1 MKQGKVAF
9 VENGGFESVWVS
21 LENGLER
28 VCKEQRT
35 LLFEKIFPEYMPPKS
50 CASIVWAY
58 ASVGKTVIPE
68 HLRNAIESIVIK
80 KISEC
85 SAGDIAVA
93 TWGLTRYGEDI
104 SAKNRNKYW
113 KSIKERL
120 LEPEVF
126 EKEMH
131 LENAARLV
139 SASGAVS
146 SGFYADFVV
155 ELARKA
161 ARDMSYKK
169 NEGKMGTVSYTHLRA
184 HET

>member
-1 MKQGKVAF
+1 M
-9 VENGGFESVWVS
+9 
-21 LENGLER
+21 
-28 VCKEQRT
+28 
-35 LLFEKIFPEYMPPKS
+35 
-50 CASIVWAY
+50 
-58 ASVGKTVIPE
+58 
-68 HLRNAIESIVIK
+68 
-80 KISEC
+80 
-85 SAGDIAVA
+85 
-93 TWGLTRYGEDI
+93 DI

-155 ELARKA
+155 ELARK
-161 ARDMSYKK
+161 RR
-169 NEGKMGTVSYTHLRA
+169 GI
-184 HET
+184 